1 MEIIRESPDSKDWK
15 AKLAKREEEQISKAM
30 ERKGAK
36 TEAEWQKSTL
46 EALKMQQSRHPRV
59 KLSDH
64 RIKVN
69 PETEAVKRVESQQAE
84 ELEKD
89 TAALLA
95 QAKAS
100 EVAKRA
106 LPKVVMGKMPG
117 TTPGSAAAGAA

>member
-1 MEIIRESPDSKDWK
+1 MSIIREPDDYKDIV
-15 AKLAKREEEQISKAM
+15 AKYEKRVEEQENKAM

-64 RIKVN
+64 KVKVN
-69 PETEAVKRVESQQAE
+69 PETEGVKKVKSQQAE
-84 ELEKD
+84 EIAND

-106 LPKVVMGKMPG
+106 LPKVVFGSTPG
-117 TTPGSAAAGAA
+117 TPPGTAAPAA